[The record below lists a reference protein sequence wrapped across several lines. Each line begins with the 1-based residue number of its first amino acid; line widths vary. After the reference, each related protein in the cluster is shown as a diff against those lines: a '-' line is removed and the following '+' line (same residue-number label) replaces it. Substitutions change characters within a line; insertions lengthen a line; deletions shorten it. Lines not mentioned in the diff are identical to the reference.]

1 MAGFRGFLYIMY
13 KMAAIRSL
21 VGDIKAVAAVLDALP
36 PRTLAIVE
44 QERGPDVPRRPQD
57 FCDRAELDGKN
68 AMTTHFRRLAKHL
81 IGKDKADEIKDDGG
95 WLGG

>member
-44 QERGPDVPRRPQD
+44 QE
-57 FCDRAELDGKN
+57 
-68 AMTTHFRRLAKHL
+68 
-81 IGKDKADEIKDDGG
+81 
-95 WLGG
+95 